1 MIHLNGTGHD
11 PCSPWAVAWGK
22 DYKSHHERIYH
33 HAITKFIAHEQ
44 RLLLR
49 AFMMAYCVLKKHS
62 LENILCRLI
71 SSPDT
76 LASESM
82 KCGNFKLNDLFEWH
96 RACPLFTM
104 GGSVEKKVTGAAM
117 CDAISIFFIAMTA
130 LIIAY
135 PLARKYSLVDK
146 PGGRKQHSGNI
157 PLVGGISLYCGIVI
171 FHFLQPDIAPFTNS
185 NLTAYIAAISIL
197 LAVGIADDYYDLPV
211 MTRILAQA
219 SAVIVI
225 ILDDVYLNT
234 FGFVLGEY
242 ELSLGPAGYLI
253 TLLAGWAA
261 INAFNMIDGID
272 GLLGSV
278 SAVIFAALMVKFMSA
293 GAKQPAMWCL
303 LMIVALLPYL
313 VSNFG
318 LAGAKVFM
326 GDAGSMVIG
335 FTMLWLILNASQ
347 GNQAVMAPVTALWI
361 LALPLMDMV
370 NVMIRRLRRRQSPFH
385 ADRDHLHHILLRC
398 GLTSR
403 QTLLVMVLLTATL
416 AGMGLTLEKF
426 AATESVSIA
435 LYLAVF
441 GIYVL
446 MNNALQQRHPD
457 PRALAVR

>member
-1 MIHLNGTGHD
+1 
-11 PCSPWAVAWGK
+11 
-22 DYKSHHERIYH
+22 
-33 HAITKFIAHEQ
+33 
-44 RLLLR
+44 
-49 AFMMAYCVLKKHS
+49 
-62 LENILCRLI
+62 
-71 SSPDT
+71 
-76 LASESM
+76 
-82 KCGNFKLNDLFEWH
+82 
-96 RACPLFTM
+96 
-104 GGSVEKKVTGAAM
+104 M
-117 CDAISIFFIAMTA
+117 CNAISIFFIAMTA

-242 ELSLGPAGYLI
+242 ELSIGPAGYLI

-293 GAKQPAMWCL
+293 DAEQPAMWCL

-326 GDAGSMVIG
+326 GDAGSMIIG

-361 LALPLMDMV
+361 IALPLMDMV

-403 QTLLVMVLLTATL
+403 QAVCVMVLLTAAL
-416 AGMGLTLEKF
+416 AGAGLTLEKS

>member
-1 MIHLNGTGHD
+1 MT
-11 PCSPWAVAWGK
+11 
-22 DYKSHHERIYH
+22 E
-33 HAITKFIAHEQ
+33 AIIMF
-44 RLLLR
+44 L
-49 AFMMAYCVLKKHS
+49 
-62 LENILCRLI
+62 
-71 SSPDT
+71 
-76 LASESM
+76 
-82 KCGNFKLNDLFEWH
+82 
-96 RACPLFTM
+96 
-104 GGSVEKKVTGAAM
+104 
-117 CDAISIFFIAMTA
+117 IAMTT
-130 LIIAY
+130 LIVAH
-135 PLARKYSLVDK
+135 PLATKYCLVDK
-146 PGGRKQHSGNI
+146 PGGRKQHSGDI
-157 PLVGGISLYCGIVI
+157 PLIGGISLYCGIVI
-171 FHFLQPDIAPFTNS
+171 FHIIYLNISPFIDS
-185 NLTAYIAAISIL
+185 SFIAYITGISIL

-211 MTRILAQA
+211 IPRILAQA
-219 SAVIVI
+219 LAALVI
-225 ILDDVYLNT
+225 IIDDVYINT

-278 SAVIFAALMVKFMSA
+278 SAVIFAALMIIFLSA
-293 GAKQPAMWCL
+293 GAEQPALWCL
-303 LMIVALLPYL
+303 LIIVALLPYL

-326 GDAGSMVIG
+326 GDAGSMIIG
-335 FTMLWLILNASQ
+335 FTMLWVVLNASQ
-347 GNQAVMAPVTALWI
+347 GSHAIMAPVTALWI
-361 LALPLMDMV
+361 IGLPLMDMV

-403 QTLLVMVLLTATL
+403 QTVFVMVLLTAAL
-416 AGMGLTLEKF
+416 AGAGLTLEKS
-426 AATESVSIA
+426 AATESLSIA